1 MEEDNLYSYVQPQL
15 SVNVLWQ
22 DSSTSW
28 QATSPADYSELAKQF
43 LSLMG
48 NDPDSPWTLVLDI
61 TGPYR
66 RTETGAW
73 NPEKLGD
80 FLQALDRLG
89 LAPTLGYHPKAP
101 DSLYDWVGNMDKYSP
116 KSPEQSMA
124 QDIKG
129 FNDYI
134 EQLDSD
140 LPRFELFVTERQTGS
155 RDDILFPFLSIG
167 LELQRLDLE
176 KSVRLWSTSNYAQGV
191 GVSGPYQ
198 PNSGVIDAGL
208 FAQIYNFYNKPGA
221 PADQQ
226 NPYVN
231 TDTDPADAA
240 TLGQGIFR
248 ALQFPDNAHMHPELV
263 KYAERGVHVFNFGGH
278 QAVGSG
284 TGSVA
289 GAPVFGGAGQS
300 GVADPGWDLDSFNTV
315 MQGYASAYLD
325 ANGVYA
331 PTIGIWGAENALN
344 VLAPRA
350 SLVSTE
356 TLEKLAAVFSTGG
369 AGAEERGVFNK
380 YEHNVVLVPE
390 SDSIELT
397 VGFSAAYRNGVGLY
411 PLLDPTGRLVSVD
424 GEILHPDDAGYLEA
438 ALDLAQSLGLWQAD
452 SRPGQDSAYHA
463 QTWVASV
470 EPGVS
475 YAVLGA
481 SDLSGDTVLYS
492 SLSAAN
498 PDGEVHFAGAHGDA
512 ARRIGFEDLPNGG
525 DNDYNDVTLTIT
537 DGVGTEGGGTDEG
550 GEASTRF
557 VTESVFDVSRYA
569 AQTTAPELDSVWMD
583 GTALD
588 KGTAY
593 QLAELITG
601 HLGNHDLDLVMDVSP
616 PNNLL
621 LNPTPKSHQAAGF
634 PKIQAGFEQYKD
646 FLDNIDLYVDK
657 LSDGGASWDGELI
670 YHPQTEVSEF
680 DSSVVIK
687 GKTVKTGWAG
697 FEAPVP
703 SDPSKTFTLT
713 SDQSKDY
720 EAYIDW
726 MGAFNDYMTVHGQKT
741 FSEFLFEPEASNWQ
755 GRLDELFGPDTAR
768 AYQGNPDLF
777 ASSEPPLQSDIPFT
791 VTSSA
796 LANWDSDYSR
806 GGWGAD
812 GNWAQIYDLMN
823 DPEYKPEWPKANGQA
838 QLDPADYTPQE
849 AAEMFIDFF
858 VNPEAGLNPSG
869 NPDPR
874 ADIYNIN
881 RLVTPQAN
889 SVSPATEFDARSHLI
904 FSYGPDQGDGP
915 VFKNADGTNPPWE
928 WSKEDFGQMVAA
940 LREGLPP
947 ALDKVS
953 LGKGKFAQTT
963 EDLNIGVWGSDRALD
978 AWFGIPDPGQLDMIA

>member
-1 MEEDNLYSYVQPQL
+1 M
-15 SVNVLWQ
+15 
-22 DSSTSW
+22 
-28 QATSPADYSELAKQF
+28 
-43 LSLMG
+43 
-48 NDPDSPWTLVLDI
+48 
-61 TGPYR
+61 
-66 RTETGAW
+66 
-73 NPEKLGD
+73 NPELIT
-80 FLQALDRLG
+80 FADR
-89 LAPTLGYHPKAP
+89 AIHT
-101 DSLYDWVGNMDKYSP
+101 
-116 KSPEQSMA
+116 
-124 QDIKG
+124 
-129 FNDYI
+129 FN
-134 EQLDSD
+134 
-140 LPRFELFVTERQTGS
+140 F
-155 RDDILFPFLSIG
+155 
-167 LELQRLDLE
+167 
-176 KSVRLWSTSNYAQGV
+176 
-191 GVSGPYQ
+191 SG
-198 PNSGVIDAGL
+198 
-208 FAQIYNFYNKPGA
+208 
-221 PADQQ
+221 ADQ
-226 NPYVN
+226 
-231 TDTDPADAA
+231 
-240 TLGQGIFR
+240 
-248 ALQFPDNAHMHPELV
+248 
-263 KYAERGVHVFNFGGH
+263 
-278 QAVGSG
+278 GSG
-284 TGSVA
+284 KTTD
-289 GAPVFGGAGQS
+289 APVFGGAGQS
-300 GVADPGWDLDSFNTV
+300 GVVAPGWDLSTFEQV
-315 MQGYASAYLD
+315 MQGYASAFASD
-325 ANGVYA
+325 ARNATGASPSLAVWA
-331 PTIGIWGAENALN
+331 AENALD
-344 VLAPRA
+344 VLVPPGDAG
-350 SLVSTE
+350 SMVS
-356 TLEKLAAVFSTGG
+356 AALSTGG
-369 AGAEERGVFNK
+369 SGTEERGTFNK

-390 SDSIELT
+390 SDTIELT
-397 VGFSAAYRNGVGLY
+397 VGFSADYRNGVGLY
-411 PLLDPTGRLVSVD
+411 PLLDATGRLVSVD
-424 GEILHPDDAGYLEA
+424 GDILHPDDAGYLEA
-438 ALDLAQSLGLWQAD
+438 ALDLAQSLGLWQVD
-452 SRPGQDSAYHA
+452 SRPGQDSAYYG

-498 PDGEVHFAGAHGDA
+498 PDGQVHFAGAHGDA

-525 DNDYNDVTLTIT
+525 DNDYNDVTLTIIEGAGSEGAET
-537 DGVGTEGGGTDEG
+537 EGAGTEGAGTDDS
-550 GEASTRF
+550 EASTRF
-557 VTESVFDVSRYA
+557 VTESVFDASRYA

-634 PKIQAGFEQYKD
+634 PKIQTGFEQYKV

-657 LSDGGASWDGELI
+657 LSGGEVSWTGDLV

-687 GKTVKTGWAG
+687 GETVKTGWAG

-703 SDPSKTFTLT
+703 SDPTKTFTLT

-755 GRLDELFGPDTAR
+755 GRLDQLFGSDTAR
-768 AYQGNPDLF
+768 AYRGNPDLF
-777 ASSEPPLQSDIPFT
+777 AGSQPPLQSDIPFT

-823 DPEYKPEWPKANGQA
+823 DPEYKPEWPATQDQA
-838 QLDPADYTPQE
+838 QLDPAHYTPQA

-889 SVSPATEFDARSHLI
+889 SVSPATEFDDRSHLI

-915 VFKNADGTNPPWE
+915 VFKNADGQHPDWQ
-928 WSKEDFGQMVAA
+928 WSKEDFAAMVAA

-953 LGKGKFAQTT
+953 LGQGKFAQTT

-978 AWFGIPDPGQLDMIA
+978 AWFGIPDPSQLDLIA